1 MVFRN
6 SMNLRIMPLGD
17 SITRGKGGS
26 TWRLFLKDLLQQ
38 TGIDCL
44 FVGSCPHAPNYGE
57 PWGDAYLALKEA
69 LGNNKEH
76 EGWGGLKIS
85 DIIELKDNPDYPD
98 FTIEELLL
106 QNPADII
113 LLMIGTNDI
122 LNQYKLVRAPERLN
136 NLISKIT
143 NNSTAHLLVSTIP
156 PNYASQEID
165 LNAEVKLFNS
175 QIPAIVKN
183 WQSSGFKVSLV
194 DAGNKLSHVDMLQDG
209 LHPNIYGNQK
219 IAAAWFDAIVEII
232 EDIE

>member
-1 MVFRN
+1 
-6 SMNLRIMPLGD
+6 MNLTIMPLGD

-26 TWRLFLKDLLQQ
+26 TWRLFLKDQLQQ
-38 TGIDCL
+38 DGIDCL

-57 PWGDAYLALKEA
+57 PWSSAYLALEEA
-69 LGNNKEH
+69 LGNNIEH

-85 DIIELKDNPDYPD
+85 DIIELKDNPDHPDYPD
-98 FTIEELLL
+98 FTIEELLRN
-106 QNPADII
+106 NPADMI

-122 LNQYKLVRAPERLN
+122 LNRYKLVRAPERLN

-143 NNSTAHLLVSTIP
+143 LNSNAHLLVSTIP
-156 PNYASQEID
+156 PNYAGQEID

-175 QIPAIVKN
+175 KIPAIVKK

-194 DAGNKLSHVDMLQDG
+194 DAGDKLSREDMLQDG

-232 EDIE
+232 KAIS

>member
-1 MVFRN
+1 
-6 SMNLRIMPLGD
+6 MPLGD

-26 TWRLFLKDLLQQ
+26 TWRLFLKDLLDRS
-38 TGIDCL
+38 GIDFL

-57 PWGDAYLALKEA
+57 PWGAAYLALEEA
-69 LGNNKEH
+69 LGNNIEH

-85 DIIELKDNPDYPD
+85 DIIEFKDNPDHPDYPD

-106 QNPADII
+106 KNPADII

-143 NNSTAHLLVSTIP
+143 TNSNAHLLVSTIP
-156 PNYASQEID
+156 PNYAEQEID

-175 QIPAIVKN
+175 QIPAIVTT

-194 DAGNKLSHVDMLQDG
+194 DAGNKLSREDMLQDG

-219 IAAAWFDAIVEII
+219 IAASWFDAILEVIG
-232 EDIE
+232 DIE